1 MFAGLLSFMLE
12 NIAMEGSIETST
24 HDIEWLFPR
33 NLYVRWVNMN
43 ELIYT
48 PEQLEE
54 KYNK

>member
-1 MFAGLLSFMLE
+1 MRVGANLHKLK
-12 NIAMEGSIETST
+12 EGRVTTST